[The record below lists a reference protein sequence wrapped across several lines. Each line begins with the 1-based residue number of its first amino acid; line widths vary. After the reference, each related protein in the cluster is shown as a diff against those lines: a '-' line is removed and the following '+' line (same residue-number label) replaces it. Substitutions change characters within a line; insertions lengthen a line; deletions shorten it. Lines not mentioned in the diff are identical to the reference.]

1 MREHYRTVAGSARIE
16 LEERKSRFIATCRPL
31 ASELDAQA
39 LIASHKA
46 EFPDAS
52 HHVYA
57 WILGGETNLQRYSDD
72 GEPQGTAGLPVL
84 DALRR
89 QGIDQA
95 GIVVTRYFGGTLLGT
110 GGLSRAYGLAAA
122 RAVEA
127 AGPLSHQLCSQHR
140 VTCSYADLDRLRH
153 AWRQRAWW
161 TGECRYDLDVETV
174 VAVPIHE
181 VDLFIQLCA
190 DLTQGSALLE
200 ADGLVYRPLPP
211 PDPPLSGS

>member
-1 MREHYRTVAGSARIE
+1 MRELYRTVTGLARIE
-16 LEERKSRFIATCRPL
+16 IEERKSRFIATCRPL
-31 ASELDAQA
+31 ANELEAQA
-39 LIASHKA
+39 MIASHKA

-89 QGIDQA
+89 PGIEQA

-122 RAVEA
+122 RAVTA
-127 AGPLSHQLCSQHR
+127 AGPVSQQLCSR
-140 VTCSYADLDRLRH
+140 YRITCSYADLDRLRH
-153 AWRQRAWW
+153 AWRQLDWW
-161 TGECRYDLDVETV
+161 VGDSRYALDVETL
-174 VAVPIHE
+174 VAVPVNDTDHLIR
-181 VDLFIQLCA
+181 LCA

-200 ADGLVYRPLPP
+200 PDGPVYRPLPL
-211 PDPPLSGS
+211 PDPPAGGS